1 MILYKN
7 ILNHYYFLYVYMSE
21 NRLTLVTDEIEK
33 YSDNYIVNERHYRVE
48 KKWDIANTTTI
59 VDWINTANLYILL
72 LDTYLKHLK
81 RILRVNTLWS
91 LLISSVT
98 STISITQF
106 TITENQHPELSFV
119 IKAIIFVTSLFTSLI
134 TGYIKVEKIQ
144 EKIEQVTSDREK
156 WMKFM
161 NTLTNEL
168 QVSSKLRNDAEMII
182 KSHREYFNNLT
193 FKRIDVPNVIQ
204 ENVSFFIT
212 SRAKKY
218 ITRNRRCSLWC
229 SCCTSNSHMKEFV
242 KLTQQQLST
251 FIMTR
256 NLLSDELRLLSKV
269 YNKIIKSITFKTHT
283 ELLKYNITTKS
294 VRLKENIEKGLLHY
308 SPVSSDDEDNDEK
321 EDDNLSIN
329 TNSDNNSVRTIIHI
343 DSQNVATNDVYKR
356 RKERIRNIKNIV
368 NDTVEPHINL
378 NIKPANMELV
388 QVIGNNETMDTDNT
402 HEDTSEHN
410 NSESSEVV
418 DESGINK
425 EEETNK
431 ETTQVSTEKKAL
443 NEDGD
448 GDGLSNNDNTDDKP
462 PDDST

>member
-1 MILYKN
+1 
-7 ILNHYYFLYVYMSE
+7 MSN

-33 YSDNYIVNERHYRVE
+33 YSDNYIVNERHHRID

-106 TITENQHPELSFV
+106 TITENEHPELSFI

-212 SRAKKY
+212 SRAKRY
-218 ITRNRRCSLWC
+218 IGRNRRCSLWG
-229 SCCTSNSHMKEFV
+229 SCCSSDSHMKEFV

-256 NLLSDELRLLSKV
+256 NLLSEELRLLSKV
-269 YNKIIKSITFKTHT
+269 YNRIIKSITFKTHT
-283 ELLKYNITTKS
+283 ELLKYSITTKS
-294 VRLKENIEKGLLHY
+294 VRLKENSKNGVLHY
-308 SPVSSDDEDNDEK
+308 SPVSSDDEDNDVK
-321 EDDNLSIN
+321 EDDNLSID

-343 DSQNVATNDVYKR
+343 NSQDVATNDVYKR
-356 RKERIRNIKNIV
+356 RKERIRNIKNVV
-368 NDTVEPHINL
+368 NDTTEPHINL
-378 NIKPANMELV
+378 NIKPSTMDLV
-388 QVIGNNETMDTDNT
+388 QVIGNNETVDTDNT
-402 HEDTSEHN
+402 HEDTSEYE
-410 NSESSEVV
+410 NSDLSEVV

-425 EEETNK
+425 GEETNK
-431 ETTQVSTEKKAL
+431 ETTPVSTEKKAL

-448 GDGLSNNDNTDDKP
+448 KEDVKNTDNNKDNNNDGIAISDTDDKP
-462 PDDST
+462 PDGSTQ